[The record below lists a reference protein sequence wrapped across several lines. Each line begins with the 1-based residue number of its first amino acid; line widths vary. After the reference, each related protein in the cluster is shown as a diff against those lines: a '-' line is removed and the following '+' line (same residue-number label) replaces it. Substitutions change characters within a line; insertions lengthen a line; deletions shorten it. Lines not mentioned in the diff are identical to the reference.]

1 MLHFFGKRLN
11 ELHKDDRK
19 GQRGFT
25 LIELLVVVIIIGI
38 LAAIA
43 VPMFLNQRTQAQN
56 AAAQSDLRNLSSS
69 ATSFSAANNGLYAD
83 GAGDM
88 TVAKLQAAPYDY
100 NTTNGVTGH
109 VIAVSADDRNFTA
122 EATSASGQVFHF
134 DSRTGR
140 VAQGAAAAL

>member
-1 MLHFFGKRLN
+1 MLEWFGKRLRYIQ
-11 ELHKDDRK
+11 EVKRDE
-19 GQRGFT
+19 RGFT

-43 VPMFLNQRTQAQN
+43 IPMFLNQRTQAQN
-56 AAAQSDLRNLSSS
+56 SAAQSDLRNLAAS

-83 GAGDM
+83 GTGDM

-100 NTTNGVTGH
+100 NTTDGVTGH
-109 VIAVSADDRNFTA
+109 TIAVSADDRNFTA
-122 EATSASGQVFHF
+122 EAVSASGQRYHF

-140 VAQGAAAAL
+140 VATGAAAAL